1 MESLLERKGGIHCG
15 EGHEPPQDPPAC
27 GGLGQRSHAVL
38 QTGWTGGG
46 QLGCGGDSQPDVGR
60 LSPKSAME
68 RKKQVGQRQSDGLKH
83 RKMRQGAA
91 DRPG

>member
-1 MESLLERKGGIHCG
+1 MESRLERKGGSHWG
-15 EGHEPPQDPPAC
+15 EGHELPQDPPAC
-27 GGLGQRSHAVL
+27 GGLGQRSRAVL

-46 QLGCGGDSQPDVGR
+46 QLGCGGDSQQMSEGCPPRV
-60 LSPKSAME
+60 AME
-68 RKKQVGQRQSDGLKH
+68 RKKQVGQRQSHGLKH